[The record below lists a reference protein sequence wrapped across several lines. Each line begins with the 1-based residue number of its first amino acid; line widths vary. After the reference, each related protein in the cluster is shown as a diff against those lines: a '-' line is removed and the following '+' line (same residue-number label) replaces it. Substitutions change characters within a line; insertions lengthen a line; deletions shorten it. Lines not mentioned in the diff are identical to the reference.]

1 MSKVSWASSW
11 ACDFIGLKIIIE
23 FSSSK
28 KRCEKAVMLF
38 HLRLVR
44 VKGSSQFMHHSFR
57 FAQSFS
63 LFLPTHLLTMPQS
76 TRAST
81 AKPPGN
87 LSPLPSPSWV
97 HTHVFTWCHFGC
109 VWMSAFPFQW
119 DQHPPPSSSQEEPT
133 PQWSRQGAAE
143 NKPLS
148 IEEEEGAC
156 REGRWYPPPSSSCLF
171 LSLFFSPHCF
181 PFLFF
186 SLVSF
191 LSFLSFVYTSNSTP
205 PPLSLYH

>member
-1 MSKVSWASSW
+1 MSRVSWASSW

-63 LFLPTHLLTMPQS
+63 LFLPTHLFTMPQT
-76 TRAST
+76 TRASI

-97 HTHVFTWCHFGC
+97 HTHVFTWCRFGC
-109 VWMSAFPFQW
+109 VWMSAFPFKW
-119 DQHPPPSSSQEEPT
+119 DQRPPPTLQPGRIHPAMEST
-133 PQWSRQGAAE
+133 RGSRKSA
-143 NKPLS
+143 
-148 IEEEEGAC
+148 
-156 REGRWYPPPSSSCLF
+156 
-171 LSLFFSPHCF
+171 
-181 PFLFF
+181 
-186 SLVSF
+186 
-191 LSFLSFVYTSNSTP
+191 
-205 PPLSLYH
+205 SLYRGRGRSL

>member
-1 MSKVSWASSW
+1 M
-11 ACDFIGLKIIIE
+11 CGLRE
-23 FSSSK
+23 VVNLCTTHSN
-28 KRCEKAVMLF
+28 LHNPF
-38 HLRLVR
+38 H
-44 VKGSSQFMHHSFR
+44 FFY
-57 FAQSFS
+57 
-63 LFLPTHLLTMPQS
+63 LPTYSPCPSRLAHPLLNPQVIS
-76 TRAST
+76 PPYHHRHEHTRMYSRGVILVAYECL
-81 AKPPGN
+81 
-87 LSPLPSPSWV
+87 LSPSNE
-97 HTHVFTWCHFGC
+97 TNI
-109 VWMSAFPFQW
+109 
-119 DQHPPPSSSQEEPT
+119 PPPSSSQEEST